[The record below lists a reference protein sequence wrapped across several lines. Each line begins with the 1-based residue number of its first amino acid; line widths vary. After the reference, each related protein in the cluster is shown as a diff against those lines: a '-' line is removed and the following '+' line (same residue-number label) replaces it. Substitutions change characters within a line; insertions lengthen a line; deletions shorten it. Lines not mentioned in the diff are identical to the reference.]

1 MKGEY
6 AMPRS
11 EASKKQQYEYNK
23 EYRKNKIVY
32 RSLNFNIDKPDDQK
46 MLDWIDSQPEGT
58 SPYLKRLVQEDMSR
72 AAAEEEKAER

>member
-11 EASKKQQYEYNK
+11 EASKKQQAEYSV
-23 EYRKNKIVY
+23 EYHRKNIVH
-32 RSLNFNIDKPDDQK
+32 RCIVINKNNPDDQNI
-46 MLDWIDSQPEGT
+46 LDWIDSQGEAT

-72 AAAEEEKAER
+72 ATAEKEKAER

>member
-1 MKGEY
+1 
-6 AMPRS
+6 MPRS

-46 MLDWIDSQPEGT
+46 MLDWIDSQGEAT

-72 AAAEEEKAER
+72 AASEKANVDQ